1 MGITLFFKEF
11 GEYLLLMKEAFKKP
25 QNIRVFRRK
34 MIFEM
39 QVLGVDSVPIVFV
52 ISIFIGAAV
61 VMQMLVNL
69 NNPIYPSWV
78 FGYASK
84 KSIILEFSPTVIS
97 LILAGKCASRIAS
110 EIGTQRI
117 SEQIDALEVMGV
129 NTPSYLILPKIIA
142 CLIFFPLLTIISI
155 FTGLFGGALG
165 AVLEGS
171 LSIFHYVEG
180 IRLEFTTID
189 IVYALTKSAVFAL
202 IVSSI
207 ACYRGYTIKGGS
219 VEVGQQST
227 KAVVQSCMVIMI
239 FNLLITSL
247 FN

>member
-165 AVLEGS
+165 AILEGS

-202 IVSSI
+202 SVSSI

>member
-11 GEYLLLMKEAFKKP
+11 GEYLILMKEAFKKP

-165 AVLEGS
+165 AILEGS

>member
-1 MGITLFFKEF
+1 
-11 GEYLLLMKEAFKKP
+11 MKEAFKKP

-165 AVLEGS
+165 AILEGS

>member
-165 AVLEGS
+165 AILEGS

>member
-34 MIFEM
+34 MVFEM

-110 EIGTQRI
+110 EIGTQKI

-165 AVLEGS
+165 AILEGS